1 MKRALPFFVIA
12 LVLAASAIAQEN
24 EYVEIT
30 LNYERAGNEEAIT
43 LSGIKL
49 KNGIMPEPLIT
60 PNMLS
65 IMAADSGGNRLWSSS
80 FGIPSRAKLPSEPS
94 QQMAEQSEKIRI
106 AAPVF
111 DDAELM
117 ISDSNGNI
125 KLRIPAQTLPEI
137 KKQSIPRALIAVALA
152 AVVLVSL
159 LLVMRSKKSLYGKT
173 RYSPKLR
180 SYIISNLKK
189 GYTKQQIRNAL
200 LKNKY
205 TSKEIEDAF
214 RGIR

>member
-1 MKRALPFFVIA
+1 
-12 LVLAASAIAQEN
+12 
-24 EYVEIT
+24 
-30 LNYERAGNEEAIT
+30 
-43 LSGIKL
+43 
-49 KNGIMPEPLIT
+49 
-60 PNMLS
+60 
-65 IMAADSGGNRLWSSS
+65 
-80 FGIPSRAKLPSEPS
+80 
-94 QQMAEQSEKIRI
+94 MAEQSEKIRI